1 MTCLVIWS
9 VINEF
14 VVYFLQARGPKGMGL
29 LTPYVVVDTKALVQ
43 HLSIVK
49 HFVSMR
55 KFIVLIP
62 SEGKEGEREREGERE
77 TEINFVF
84 LI

>member
-14 VVYFLQARGPKGMGL
+14 VVYFRQARGPKGMGL

-62 SEGKEGEREREGERE
+62 SEGNEGEREREGKRE
-77 TEINFVF
+77 AEINFVF